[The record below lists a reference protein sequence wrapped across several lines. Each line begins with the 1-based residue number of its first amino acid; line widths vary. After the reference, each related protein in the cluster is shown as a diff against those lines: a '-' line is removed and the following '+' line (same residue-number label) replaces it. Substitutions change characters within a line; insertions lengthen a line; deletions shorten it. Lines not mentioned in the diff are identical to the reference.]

1 VTTFPLALE
10 EGLVLAG
17 HKSKSAARTAAR
29 TWLVDVKGLSEDDA
43 DDAVDGVTVAQNA
56 YWSDEPD
63 NNNFAPAGFVMSPDY
78 PGATPVTVV
87 HIARPFLV
95 DD

>member
-17 HKSKSAARTAAR
+17 HMSKSAARGQAR
-29 TWLVDVKGLSEDDA
+29 TWLINNRALSEDDA
-43 DDAVDGVTVAQNA
+43 DDAVDGVTVAQGA
-56 YWSDEPD
+56 LWSDEPD
-63 NNNFAPAGFVMSPDY
+63 GNGYAPAGFVMSPDY

-87 HIARPFLV
+87 HVARDVLV
-95 DD
+95 GD

>member
-17 HKSKSAARTAAR
+17 HMSKSAARSQAR
-29 TWLVDVKGLSEDDA
+29 TWLITAQGLSEDDA
-43 DDAVDGVTVAQNA
+43 DDAVDGVTVAQGA
-56 YWSDEPD
+56 LWSDEPD
-63 NNNFAPAGFVMSPDY
+63 GNGFAPAGFVMDAGY
-78 PGATPVTVV
+78 PGATAVTVV
-87 HIARPFLV
+87 HLARPLLV